1 MKHTNEIYGWFNY
14 SKLYDKLVQ
23 SIPDNGIFVECGAW
37 LGKSSSYLCDIAQ
50 DRIQIYIVDHWQG
63 SPEETNSMHKLAQET
78 DVYKLFLDNMGNRN
92 FIPLKMNSIE
102 ASKQFQDNS
111 CDVVYIDMDHSYE
124 AVKQDILHWLPKVK
138 NNGFL
143 AGHDYDWPGVKR
155 AVDEL
160 FESNILIEGTSW
172 IVRKIN

>member
-1 MKHTNEIYGWFNY
+1 
-14 SKLYDKLVQ
+14 
-23 SIPDNGIFVECGAW
+23 
-37 LGKSSSYLCDIAQ
+37 
-50 DRIQIYIVDHWQG
+50 
-63 SPEETNSMHKLAQET
+63 
-78 DVYKLFLDNMGNRN
+78 
-92 FIPLKMNSIE
+92 
-102 ASKQFQDNS
+102 
-111 CDVVYIDMDHSYE
+111 MDHSYE